1 MLNTSNFSEICY
13 PMPCDHSLRVGVGRR
28 RFENKLR
35 RKGDDDDDDVTSHG
49 DRSSELTLRLG
60 LM

>member
-1 MLNTSNFSEICY
+1 
-13 PMPCDHSLRVGVGRR
+13 MPCDHSLRVGIGR

-35 RKGDDDDDDVTSHG
+35 RKGYDDDDDVTGHG